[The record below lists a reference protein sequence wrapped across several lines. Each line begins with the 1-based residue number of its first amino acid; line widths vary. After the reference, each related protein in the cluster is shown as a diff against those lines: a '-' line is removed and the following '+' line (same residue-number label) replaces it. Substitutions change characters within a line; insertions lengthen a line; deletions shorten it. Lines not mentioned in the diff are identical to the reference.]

1 MERRDAARRRAGSK
15 SARDVSGDERALPL
29 QFAREGLPMLRQE
42 AQERLR
48 AKGKGVEGSS
58 RSRTEST
65 HLVTVIFSRPLVL
78 VDASRALLEAVG

>member
-78 VDASRALLEAVG
+78 VDASRTLLEAVR

>member
-1 MERRDAARRRAGSK
+1 MERRDAARKRAGSK
-15 SARDVSGDERALPL
+15 SARDVSGDERTLPL

-65 HLVTVIFSRPLVL
+65 QASFDFLKAPRVI

>member
-48 AKGKGVEGSS
+48 AKGQGVEGSS

-65 HLVTVIFSRPLVL
+65 QASFDFLNLPRVI
-78 VDASRALLEAVG
+78 VDASRAPLEAVG

>member
-58 RSRTEST
+58 RSRTKST
-65 HLVTVIFSRPLVL
+65 HWSQPYFPRHVCFLE
-78 VDASRALLEAVG
+78 ASRALLEAVG